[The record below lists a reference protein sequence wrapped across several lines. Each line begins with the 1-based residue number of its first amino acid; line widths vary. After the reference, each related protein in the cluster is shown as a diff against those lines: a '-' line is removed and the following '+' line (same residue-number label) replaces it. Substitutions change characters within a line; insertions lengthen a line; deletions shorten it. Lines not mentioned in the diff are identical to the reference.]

1 MDKPF
6 KFCIRRSVACAR
18 TVNDKI
24 RLTSH
29 KTFVHY
35 HVAALQIA
43 SNVRGEVDEVR
54 EDRDRLRKRRERYRL
69 RRLLVLIGETSP
81 TNMPCTVPEVEAAV
95 KPANSDT
102 SIVKSHVGHLMDT
115 HAYRTVY
122 FE

>member
-6 KFCIRRSVACAR
+6 KFCIRQSVACAR
-18 TVNDKI
+18 TVNDKR

-35 HVAALQIA
+35 HVAALQMA

-54 EDRDRLRKRRERYRL
+54 EDRLRKRRERDRL

-81 TNMPCTVPEVEAAV
+81 TNTPCTVPEVEAAV
-95 KPANSDT
+95 EPANSDT
-102 SIVKSHVGHLMDT
+102 SIVKSHVEHLMDT
-115 HAYRTVY
+115 HAYRTNY